1 MRREFAGDDWM
12 MLYIWALMGVTLP
25 LVIAGA
31 PDVSNTVARIFFN
44 IGIIIGA
51 VFLTVTTVIY
61 LIYRPKSEKIATRI
75 MDVLVW
81 FLALWSVVGI
91 ILRPET
97 VNDMFP
103 LMLMALI
110 IVAARWSYPVTTGMT
125 LLVMVL
131 YGVTAW
137 GRLSTEMSGILFG
150 TQVLRLLTF
159 GMVATAISFIA
170 HRGRR
175 MKRDSDILMRVATEI
190 SSTLDVDEVMHA
202 VVEGISEAAGLGR
215 CSAFLT
221 SGDERWAHPVD
232 ITDKEP
238 ELRKRFFELKIDLRK
253 DNAGT
258 RAMNSRETVVITSAE
273 DSPLLARSWTSDFKI
288 NALLVLPILMH
299 EESIGVVFIER
310 RGLKKYFTEREVEIC
325 EVILS
330 QAAAGLENAMR
341 YADEQRKRSQA
352 DILYRASRELGFT
365 LSIEGVLENA
375 CRLAMR
381 STLSSGCTA
390 FMLDNMARELV
401 PKVGLGAGGAQ
412 KTEFPEGSE
421 VPVTKVEDVYKLSQ
435 RPRVIMQEDPANSPI
450 LPAFLK
456 DAGIVL
462 MVPFFTQGRISGM
475 LCVTDFEGRKF
486 SDIQLDQLGAIAGQ
500 TAMAVV
506 NSRLHENIKTRAS
519 QMASLVQLSN
529 AIGSTADL
537 DTILSLALDTIKRIY
552 DSTCGLIYRVHTED
566 DTLRCVDSFGYRED
580 ILDKI
585 MTPPYPKVGECW
597 TVTEDCMIAI
607 DDLSESEMGCKELE
621 KISSGSSICV
631 ALKAEGRALGVMHI
645 RSDKPKAFGEEE
657 QQLALAIADQ
667 VAVALQRALLFEEI
681 NRLAITDPLTGVYN
695 VRRLEYVLKDEVS
708 RSKRYGRP
716 VSFLMV
722 DVDNLKS
729 YNDNLG
735 HQMGDEALMTIASIM
750 SKYTRDVDK
759 VFRYGGDEFCV
770 ILPETD
776 TPEARVVAE
785 KICQSVEEHGF
796 PGEKNV
802 PGGKLTISVGLATFP
817 SDADNE
823 AGLIHEA
830 DLALYTAK
838 QRGRNSVASA
848 V

>member
-1 MRREFAGDDWM
+1 MKREFAGDDWM
-12 MLYIWALMGVTLP
+12 MVYIWILMAITLP
-25 LVIAGA
+25 LVTAGA
-31 PDVSNTVARIFFN
+31 PDISTTVARVFFYVGIIMGIFFLV
-44 IGIIIGA
+44 GS
-51 VFLTVTTVIY
+51 TVTY
-61 LIYRPKSEKIATRI
+61 LYYRSRSEKIATRV

-81 FLALWSVVGI
+81 LLALWSVVGI

-103 LMLMALI
+103 LMPMALI
-110 IVAARWSYPVTTGMT
+110 IVAARWSYPTTMAMT
-125 LLVMVL
+125 AAVMVL

-137 GRLSTEMSGILFG
+137 VRLPAEMSGILLG
-150 TQVLRLLTF
+150 TSALRFLTL

-175 MKRDSDILMRVATEI
+175 MKRDSEILMRVATAI
-190 SSTLDVDEVMHA
+190 SSTLDIDELMHA
-202 VVEGISEAAGLGR
+202 VVEGISDAAGLGR

-221 SGDERWAHPVD
+221 SGDERWAYPVD
-232 ITDKEP
+232 ITEKDP
-238 ELRKRFFELKIDLRK
+238 ELRKRFFELKVDLKK
-253 DNAGT
+253 DNAAT
-258 RAMNSRETVVITSAE
+258 QAMNSRETLVITRAE
-273 DSPLLARSWTSDFKI
+273 DNPLLAKSWTSDFRI
-288 NALLVLPILMH
+288 NALMVLPILLH
-299 EESIGVVFIER
+299 DEATGIVFIER

-325 EVILS
+325 EVILA
-330 QAAAGLENAMR
+330 QASAALENAMR
-341 YADEQRKRSQA
+341 YADEQKKRSQA

-365 LSIEGVLENA
+365 LSMEGVLENA

-381 STLSSGCTA
+381 STLSSGCVA
-390 FMLDNMARELV
+390 FMLDVMARELK
-401 PKVGLGAGGAQ
+401 PKVALSAGGV
-412 KTEFPEGSE
+412 KTVEFAEGSE
-421 VPVTKVEDVYKLSQ
+421 VPVVKVEEMYKLSQ
-435 RPRVIMQEDPANSPI
+435 RPRVLVQEEPAKSPV
-450 LPAFLK
+450 LPPFLK
-456 DAGIVL
+456 DAGIAL
-462 MVPFFTQGRISGM
+462 LVPFFTQGRISGM
-475 LCVTDFEGRKF
+475 LCVTDSEGRKF
-486 SDIQLDQLGAIAGQ
+486 SEIQLDQLGAIAGQ
-500 TAMAVV
+500 TALAVV
-506 NSRLHENIKTRAS
+506 NSRLHENIKTSAS

-537 DTILSLALDTIKRIY
+537 DTILSLALDTIKRVY
-552 DSTCGLIYRVHTED
+552 DSTCGLIYRVNEED
-566 DTLRCVDSFGYRED
+566 GTLRCVDSFGYRED
-580 ILDKI
+580 ILDRI
-585 MTPPYPKVGECW
+585 MTPPYPKINECW
-597 TVTEDCMIAI
+597 TISEDQMIAV
-607 DDLSESEMGCKELE
+607 DDLSETEMGCRTLE
-621 KISSGSSICV
+621 KIDHGSSICV

-681 NRLAITDPLTGVYN
+681 NRLAITDPLTGVFN
-695 VRRLEYVLKDEVS
+695 VRRLEFVLKDEVS

-735 HQMGDEALMTIASIM
+735 HQMGDEALVTIASIM
-750 SKYTRDVDK
+750 NKYTRDVDK

-776 TPEARVVAE
+776 TPEAKVVAE
-785 KICQSVEEHGF
+785 KICFSVEEFSF

>member
-1 MRREFAGDDWM
+1 MKKEFASDDWM
-12 MLYIWALMGVTLP
+12 MLYIWALMGITLP
-25 LVIAGA
+25 LVTAGA
-31 PDVSNTVARIFFN
+31 PDINSTVARVFFYV
-44 IGIIIGA
+44 GIITGVLFLIGTTA
-51 VFLTVTTVIY
+51 VYFY
-61 LIYRPKSEKIATRI
+61 YRSKSEKIATRVT
-75 MDVLVW
+75 DVLVW

-103 LMLMALI
+103 LMPMALV
-110 IVAARWSYPVTTGMT
+110 IVAARWSYPTTIAMT
-125 LLVMVL
+125 AMVMIL

-137 GRLSTEMSGILFG
+137 VRIPAEMSRILLG
-150 TQVLRLLTF
+150 TSLLRFLTLA
-159 GMVATAISFIA
+159 MVASAISFIS

-175 MKRDSDILMRVATEI
+175 MKRDSEILMRVATAI
-190 SSTLDVDEVMHA
+190 SSTLDIDELMHA
-202 VVEGISEAAGLGR
+202 VVEGISDAAGLGR

-221 SGDERWAHPVD
+221 SGDERWAYPVD
-232 ITDKEP
+232 ITEKDP
-238 ELRKRFFELKIDLRK
+238 ELRKIFFELKVDLEK
-253 DNAGT
+253 DNAAT
-258 RAMNSRETVVITSAE
+258 RAMNSRETLVITSAE
-273 DSPLLARSWTSDFKI
+273 NNPLLAKSWTSDFKI
-288 NALLVLPILMH
+288 NALMALPVLLH
-299 EESIGVVFIER
+299 DEAVGVVFIER

-325 EVILS
+325 EVILA
-330 QAAAGLENAMR
+330 QASAALENAMR
-341 YADEQRKRSQA
+341 YADEQKKRSQA

-365 LSIEGVLENA
+365 LSMEGVLENA

-381 STLSSGCTA
+381 STLSSGCAA
-390 FMLDNMARELV
+390 FMLDAMARELR
-401 PKVGLGAGGAQ
+401 PKVALSAGGV
-412 KTEFPEGSE
+412 KTTEFPEGSE
-421 VPVTKVEDVYKLSQ
+421 VPVLNVEEMYKLSQ
-435 RPRVIMQEDPANSPI
+435 RPRVIVQEEPSRSPV
-450 LPAFLK
+450 LPVFLK
-456 DAGIVL
+456 DAGIALV
-462 MVPFFTQGRISGM
+462 VPFFTQGRISGM
-475 LCVTDFEGRKF
+475 LCVTDSEGRKF

-500 TAMAVV
+500 TALAVV
-506 NSRLHENIKTRAS
+506 NSRLHENIKIRAS

-552 DSTCGLIYRVHTED
+552 DSTCGLIYRVNEED
-566 DTLRCVDSFGYRED
+566 GTLRCVDSFGYRED

-585 MTPPYPKVGECW
+585 MTPPYPKTGECW
-597 TVTEDCMIAI
+597 AISEDSMIAI
-607 DDLSESEMGCKELE
+607 DDLAKTQMGCRTLE
-621 KISSGSSICV
+621 KISHGSSICV

-681 NRLAITDPLTGVYN
+681 NRLAITDPLTAVFN
-695 VRRLEYVLKDEVS
+695 VRRLEFVLRDEVS

-735 HQMGDEALMTIASIM
+735 HQMGDEALVTIASIM
-750 SKYTRDVDK
+750 NKYTRDVDK

-776 TPEARVVAE
+776 TPEAKVVAE
-785 KICQSVEEHGF
+785 KICRSVEEYSF